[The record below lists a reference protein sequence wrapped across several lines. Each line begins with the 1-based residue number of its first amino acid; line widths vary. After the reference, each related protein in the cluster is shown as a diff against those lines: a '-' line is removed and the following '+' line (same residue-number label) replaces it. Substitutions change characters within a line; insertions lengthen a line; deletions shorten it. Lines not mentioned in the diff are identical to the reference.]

1 MTHVFFINIQ
11 NMISYNQISGNNP
24 TRVEALSDG
33 IFAVALTLLVLD
45 IRVPINI
52 GIHSEKDLSV
62 VFYSLMPKFLSYFL
76 SFMTLGIIW
85 TAQTTQF
92 IYIEKSDRNLN
103 WISLFF
109 LLFVSVLPF
118 TTAFLSEYIN
128 FKLSIFLYWLNLSLL
143 GLLLYVHWHYAH
155 RTNLLSLKIADKDV
169 INQAMV
175 KRIFT
180 SQILYTIGA
189 ALCFINTYMSIG
201 FIILIQ
207 INYAFGLV
215 DFKTKDKILIVKE
228 KIETTEEN
236 LAENSVDNL
245 KESSEKINEN

>member
-1 MTHVFFINIQ
+1 
-11 NMISYNQISGNNP
+11 MISYNQISGNNP

-52 GIHSEKDLSV
+52 GIHSEQDLSI
-62 VFYSLMPKFLSYFL
+62 VFYSLMPKFASYFL

-118 TTAFLSEYIN
+118 TTAFLSEYIH
-128 FKLSIFLYWLNLSLL
+128 FKLSIGLYWLNLSLL
-143 GLLLYVHWHYAH
+143 GLLLYFHWHYAH
-155 RTNLLSLKIADKDV
+155 KKNLLSLKIADKDA
-169 INQAMV
+169 INQAMI
-175 KRIFT
+175 KRIVV
-180 SQILYTIGA
+180 SQFLYTLGA
-189 ALCFINTYMSIG
+189 LLCFFDTYISIG
-201 FIILIQ
+201 FITLIQ

-215 DFKTKDKILIVKE
+215 DFKTREKVLIVKE
-228 KIETTEEN
+228 KEEVTEESPVHS
-236 LAENSVDNL
+236 AEN
-245 KESSEKINEN
+245 

>member
-1 MTHVFFINIQ
+1 
-11 NMISYNQISGNNP
+11 MISYNQISGNNP

-52 GIHSEKDLSV
+52 GIHSEQDLSI
-62 VFYSLMPKFLSYFL
+62 VFYSLMPKFASYFL

-118 TTAFLSEYIN
+118 TTAFLSEYIH
-128 FKLSIFLYWLNLSLL
+128 FKLSIGLYWLNLSLL
-143 GLLLYVHWHYAH
+143 GLLLYFHWHYAH
-155 RTNLLSLKIADKDV
+155 KKNLLSLKIADKDA
-169 INQAMV
+169 INQAMI
-175 KRIFT
+175 KRIVV
-180 SQILYTIGA
+180 SQFLYTLGA
-189 ALCFINTYMSIG
+189 LLCFFDTYISIG
-201 FIILIQ
+201 FITLIQ
-207 INYAFGLV
+207 INYAFNLV
-215 DFKTKDKILIVKE
+215 EFKPREKVLIVKDKE
-228 KIETTEEN
+228 EVTEESPVN
-236 LAENSVDNL
+236 STEN
-245 KESSEKINEN
+245 